1 MRKALTISLSVLTM
15 LSTASA
21 AESSALMD
29 SPIADVDKEFQA
41 IELLP
46 PGSVLDGVS
55 LPRYENHR
63 PTVLVT
69 SPYMKVESR
78 VELSGK
84 DVLTYLYD
92 ETGRETTRIFMAVA
106 SYFFN
111 TKMLLSKDATV
122 IRDIRLEADATGVTF
137 DTQRKVGFMHGPVTT
152 VIHVDQLKEDQKQH
166 P

>member
-1 MRKALTISLSVLTM
+1 MRNALIMPLSVLTM
-15 LSTASA
+15 LCAASA
-21 AESSALMD
+21 AERGVLMD
-29 SPIADVDKEFQA
+29 SPIADVDKEFKA

-55 LPRYENHR
+55 LPRYENHK
-63 PTVLVT
+63 PSVLVT

-84 DVLTYLYD
+84 NVLTYLYD
-92 ETGRETTRIFMAVA
+92 TTGRETTRIFMAAA

-111 TKMLLSKDATV
+111 TKFLISKDTTV
-122 IRDIRLEADATGVTF
+122 IRDFRMEAESTGVTF
-137 DTQRKVGFMHGPVTT
+137 DTTRKVGFMHGPVTT
-152 VIHVDQLKEDQKQH
+152 VIHVDELKKDQQQ